1 MGVGRTAEGEV
12 GSVEMMRC
20 EARGSTRSCVFL
32 HCELEDREENKFV
45 SEHQRT
51 GAFSRRTLCGLV

>member
-20 EARGSTRSCVFL
+20 EARGSTRSAFFYTV
-32 HCELEDREENKFV
+32 NKKKTV
-45 SEHQRT
+45 D
-51 GAFSRRTLCGLV
+51 L